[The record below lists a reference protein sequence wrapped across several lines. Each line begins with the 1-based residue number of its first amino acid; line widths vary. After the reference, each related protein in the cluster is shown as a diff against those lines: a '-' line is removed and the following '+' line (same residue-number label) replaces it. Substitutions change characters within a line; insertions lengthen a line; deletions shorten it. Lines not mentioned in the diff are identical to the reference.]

1 MIRPLCLITALVLVA
16 CADAAPPEPADVSSD
31 AAPAGDEEGYLLR
44 CAACHGEDG
53 RGTTVAPSLL
63 EALDRS
69 DDALIAIIV
78 EGSGQMPPIVM
89 PTEEAQGIVDYLRHG
104 LADGG

>member
-1 MIRPLCLITALVLVA
+1 VIRPLYLMTALALA
-16 CADAAPPEPADVSSD
+16 GCADAAPQEHADVSSD
-31 AAPAGDEEGYLLR
+31 AAPAGDEEAYLLR

-53 RGTTVAPSLL
+53 GGTTVAPSLL
-63 EALDRS
+63 EALGRS
-69 DDALIAIIV
+69 DDAIIAIIV
-78 EGSGQMPPIVM
+78 EGTGQMPPIVM